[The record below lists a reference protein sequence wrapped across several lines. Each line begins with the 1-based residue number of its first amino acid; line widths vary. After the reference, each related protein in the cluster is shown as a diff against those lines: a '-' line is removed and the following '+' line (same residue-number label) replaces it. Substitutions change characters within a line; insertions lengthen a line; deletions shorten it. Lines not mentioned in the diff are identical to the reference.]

1 MTAAVVIGIAGLGL
15 VGNAL
20 ALRWPQMPGAV
31 LGYDVNAAKRAAF
44 ETLRPRA
51 ARTSIAALAADC
63 DCLLIAVF
71 DDAQVNAVVDGI
83 LAVDAIFAAP
93 ALRCRQLVCITTVL
107 PATVRSAGERCL
119 AAGITFVEAPISG
132 SSARIAAGEG
142 RMFVGGETAAIE
154 VLTPVLDAITGHR
167 KMIGTLGQASA
178 AKLSTNLV
186 LGLNRMALAEGMAL
200 AESLGI
206 ARKRYLDLLLDSAA
220 TSQAAQE
227 KGPMMVADHFEPP
240 VATVAQHAKDV
251 ALMLELSRQTGQRLP
266 MSELHASILR
276 RSIARGDA
284 ALDNA
289 AVIRVWQEFAQ
300 SKSAAP
306 VNPLPIPAA

>member
-1 MTAAVVIGIAGLGL
+1 MTAAAVIGIAGLGL

-20 ALRWPQMPGAV
+20 ALRWPQLPGAV
-31 LGYDVNAAKRAAF
+31 LGYDVNTAKCAAF
-44 ETLRPRA
+44 ETLRPQA

-71 DDAQVNAVVDGI
+71 DDAQVNAVVDAI
-83 LAVDAIFAAP
+83 LAAP
-93 ALRCRQLVCITTVL
+93 ALRCHQVVCITTVL
-107 PATVRSAGERCL
+107 PATVRSAGERCI

-154 VLTPVLDAITGHR
+154 LLTPVLDAITGHR
-167 KMIGTLGQASA
+167 KMIGLLGQASA

-220 TSQAAQE
+220 TSRAAQE

-266 MSELHASILR
+266 MSELHASILQ